1 MIKVRPTYSEI
12 VELDRDSKVQR
23 GLQMWRA
30 AKEDSLGCFISV
42 SSAPPRPDSGPLS
55 GLVFG
60 VKDNIDV
67 QGFTTTLGSLL
78 GDPLPQAE
86 SADVVRSVADLGAV
100 CLGKQNL
107 GELATDAYTMNPHF
121 GTTLNPW
128 DTGRIVGGSSG
139 GSAAAIA
146 AGIVDFAFGSD
157 SGGSVRI
164 PASMCGIAAFRPS
177 QSPRWQKGLVG
188 GAWSIDSI
196 GLMGTTLSD
205 LHWLVR
211 QARLVPAGS
220 SGLDEPVRI
229 GVVIDGSMGAV
240 RSDVADVVE
249 DAVSQLKENRRLQIE
264 TLRLG
269 GLELSV
275 FVAAVIAYVDLGA
288 QHAGSIRS
296 RPQDYGEPARH
307 IFRLGNLFS
316 GADYVT
322 AGRMRQL
329 IIDRYR
335 EATDGLDL
343 VVTPTLPV
351 TAPLIGE
358 DPIVP
363 GDDNRLGLFS
373 VIRFTALANL
383 TGVPSA
389 SIPIGLSDEGL
400 PVGLQVMGRR
410 HADMRMLAAAE
421 IVEETVGQHL
431 QPPSYTG

>member
-1 MIKVRPTYSEI
+1 MIKARPTYSEI

-42 SSAPPRPDSGPLS
+42 SSAPPQPDSGPLS

-67 QGFTTTLGSLL
+67 EGFTTTLGSLL

-86 SADVVRSVADLGAV
+86 SAEVVGSVADLGAV

-177 QSPRWQKGLVG
+177 QSPRWQRGLVG

-220 SGLDEPVRI
+220 SGSDEPVRI

-249 DAVSQLKENRRLQIE
+249 VAVSQLKENPRLQIE

-335 EATDGLDL
+335 EATEGLDL

-389 SIPIGLSDEGL
+389 SIPIGLSEEGL

-431 QPPSYTG
+431 QPPSYSA

>member
-1 MIKVRPTYSEI
+1 MISVRPTYSEI
-12 VELDRDSKVQR
+12 VALDQDSQVQRSRQMWKSAERDS
-23 GLQMWRA
+23 LC
-30 AKEDSLGCFISV
+30 CFISV
-42 SSAPPRPDSGPLS
+42 IDSPPEPGGGPLS

-67 QGFTTTLGSLL
+67 EGFITTLGSLL

-86 SADVVRSVADLGAV
+86 SAEVVRSVEDLGAV

-128 DTGRIVGGSSG
+128 DTKRIVGGSSG

-177 QSPRWQKGLVG
+177 QSARWQKGLVG

-211 QARLVPAGS
+211 QAHLLPLSSSGS
-220 SGLDEPVRI
+220 SEPLRV
-229 GVVIDGSMGAV
+229 GVVMDGSMGAV
-240 RSDVADVVE
+240 RSDVADVFDV
-249 DAVSQLKENRRLQIE
+249 AVRRLKEDPRLRIE
-264 TLRLG
+264 KLQLG
-269 GLELSV
+269 GLELGV
-275 FVAAVIAYVDLGA
+275 LVAAVIAYVDLGA
-288 QHAGSIRS
+288 QHADTIRS
-296 RPQDYGEPARH
+296 QPQKYGAPARH
-307 IFRLGNLFS
+307 IFRIGNLFS
-316 GADYVT
+316 GTDYVT

-329 IIDRYR
+329 IIDRYL
-335 EATDGLDL
+335 EAASGFDL

-351 TAPLIGE
+351 TAPVIGE
-358 DPIVP
+358 DPVVP
-363 GDDNRLGLFS
+363 GDDSQLGLFS
-373 VIRFTALANL
+373 LIRFTALANL

-389 SIPIGLSDEGL
+389 SIPIGLSDDGL
-400 PVGLQVMGRR
+400 PVGLQVMGHR
-410 HADMRMLAAAE
+410 HRDMMMLAAAE
-421 IVEETVGQHL
+421 IIEEAVGQHL
-431 QPPSYTG
+431 LPPIYTG

>member
-1 MIKVRPTYSEI
+1 MRRRPTYSGV
-12 VELDRDSKVQR
+12 VELDQDSKVLR
-23 GLQMWRA
+23 CRQMWKA
-30 AKEDSLGCFISV
+30 AKDDALSCFISLINN
-42 SSAPPRPDSGPLS
+42 PPEPRPGPLS

-67 QGFTTTLGSLL
+67 EGFTTTLGSLF
-78 GDPLPQAE
+78 GEPLPQAE
-86 SADVVRSVADLGAV
+86 SAEVVRSVADLGAV

-128 DTGRIVGGSSG
+128 DTRRSVGGSSG

-146 AGIVDFAFGSD
+146 AGIVDLAFGSD

-164 PASMCGIAAFRPS
+164 PASICGIAAFRPS
-177 QSPRWQKGLVG
+177 QSSRWQKGLVG

-196 GLMGTTLSD
+196 GLMGPTLSD

-211 QARLVPAGS
+211 QAHLVPS
-220 SGLDEPVRI
+220 SSSRLSEPLRI
-229 GVVIDGSMGAV
+229 GVVMDGSMGAV
-240 RSDVADVVE
+240 RSDVADVFEV
-249 DAVSQLKENRRLQIE
+249 AVHRLKNNPRLRIE
-264 TLRLG
+264 KLCLG

-288 QHAGSIRS
+288 QHARTIRS
-296 RPQDYGEPARH
+296 RPQDYGLPARH

-329 IIDRYR
+329 IVDRYL
-335 EATDGLDL
+335 EAASTFDL

-358 DPIVP
+358 DPVIP

-373 VIRFTALANL
+373 LIRFTALANL
-383 TGVPSA
+383 TGIPSA
-389 SIPIGLSDEGL
+389 SIPIGLSDNGL
-400 PVGLQVMGRR
+400 PVGLQVMGHR
-410 HADMRMLAAAE
+410 HGDMRMLAAAE
-421 IVEETVGQHL
+421 IIEETVGQHL
-431 QPPSYTG
+431 QPPAYTG

>member
-1 MIKVRPTYSEI
+1 M
-12 VELDRDSKVQR
+12 
-23 GLQMWRA
+23 
-30 AKEDSLGCFISV
+30 
-42 SSAPPRPDSGPLS
+42 
-55 GLVFG
+55 
-60 VKDNIDV
+60 
-67 QGFTTTLGSLL
+67 GSLF

-86 SADVVRSVADLGAV
+86 SAEVVRSVADLGAV

-128 DTGRIVGGSSG
+128 DTRRIAGGSSG

-177 QSPRWQKGLVG
+177 QSSRWQKGLVG

-196 GLMGTTLSD
+196 GLMGPTLSD

-211 QARLVPAGS
+211 QAHLVPSFS
-220 SGLDEPVRI
+220 SGLNEPLRI
-229 GVVIDGSMGAV
+229 GVVVDGSMGAV

-249 DAVSQLKENRRLQIE
+249 AAVSRLKSNPGLQIE
-264 TLRLG
+264 KLRLG
-269 GLELSV
+269 GLELGV

-288 QHAGSIRS
+288 QHASTIRS

-316 GADYVT
+316 GTDYVT

-329 IIDRYR
+329 IIDRYL
-335 EATDGLDL
+335 EAAGMFDL

-358 DPIVP
+358 DPLIP

-373 VIRFTALANL
+373 LIRFTALANL
-383 TGVPSA
+383 TGIPSA
-389 SIPIGLSDEGL
+389 SIPIGLSEDGL
-400 PVGLQVMGRR
+400 PVGLQVMGHR
-410 HADMRMLAAAE
+410 HGDMRMLAVAE
-421 IVEETVGQHL
+421 TVEETVGQHL